1 MMKQRGHHTMLN
13 NLTIRG
19 RLNLLAMIVIVGNL
33 AIAVTIW
40 IYVGKFAAHF
50 EAYSKLGEPIE
61 RHALLVDRDRN
72 DYARLVKHIFLG
84 DDYAQTFALMEAR
97 ERTAIAAFDEL
108 QNLLGKIKGQGGGEF
123 AKLESSLAQARMDTL
138 AFMAEGNRIVT
149 QLGASDRSE
158 ELLRRSWLEYG
169 HVTKSLYAKSAESMG
184 RLEHDVSSYL
194 DKVSAEAEASKSF
207 LRTVQIVATGLVTVI
222 GQLLFFLISQGIR
235 HPVNLLRG
243 TIREIEQD
251 GDLRRRVKYDHAD
264 ELGTIAASLNSMLG
278 KFQDSMVRVSSS
290 ANALRQASQEV
301 ERTANQV
308 LRSTN
313 QQEAEISQVAAAM
326 HEMAASIQEVAQNAQ
341 HAAQNT
347 NMAESQAMSGRQ
359 VVRQSAES
367 IQTLAGEIEQAAQVI
382 RQLEQDGNR
391 IGMVVDV
398 IRGIAEQTNL
408 LALNAAIEAARA
420 GEQGR
425 GFAVVADEVRNLAS
439 KTQASTQEIQQMI
452 ESLQLRTG
460 EAAAVMQAGQA
471 RARESVE
478 QAQQA
483 GEALVAIAEAIE
495 RINDMTSQIA
505 HATEQQSE
513 VAEEISRSVT
523 NISGL
528 AQSATQEVQS
538 TVRGSEELARLAESL
553 QGLVKQF
560 RV

>member
-1 MMKQRGHHTMLN
+1 MLN

-33 AIAVTIW
+33 AIAATIW
-40 IYVGKFAAHF
+40 IYVGKFASHF

-61 RHALLVDRDRN
+61 RYALLVDRDRN
-72 DYARLVKHIFLG
+72 DYGRLVKHIFLG

-108 QNLLGKIKGQGGGEF
+108 QNLLGKIKGQGGAEY
-123 AKLESSLAQARMDTL
+123 AKLESSLAQARIDTL

-184 RLEHDVSSYL
+184 RLERDVSSYL
-194 DKVSAEAEASKSF
+194 DKVYAEADASKSF

-222 GQLLFFLISQGIR
+222 GQLLFFLISQGIS

-264 ELGTIAASLNSMLG
+264 ELGTVAASLNAMLG
-278 KFQDSMVRVSSS
+278 KFQESMVRVSSS
-290 ANALRQASQEV
+290 ANALRQSSQEV
-301 ERTANQV
+301 ERTAEQV

-347 NMAESQAMSGRQ
+347 STAETQAINGRQ
-359 VVRQSAES
+359 VVSQSAES

-460 EAAAVMQAGQA
+460 EAAEVMQAGQA

-483 GEALVAIAEAIE
+483 GEALVAITEAIE
-495 RINDMTSQIA
+495 RINDMTTQIA

-528 AQSATQEVQS
+528 AHGATQEVQS

-553 QGLVKQF
+553 QGLVRQF

>member
-33 AIAVTIW
+33 AIAATIW
-40 IYVGKFAAHF
+40 IYVGKFASHF

-61 RHALLVDRDRN
+61 RYALLVDRDRN
-72 DYARLVKHIFLG
+72 DYGRLVKHIFLG

-97 ERTAIAAFDEL
+97 ERTVIAAFDEL

-138 AFMAEGNRIVT
+138 AFMAEGDRIVT

-184 RLEHDVSSYL
+184 RLEHNISSYL

-264 ELGTIAASLNSMLG
+264 ELGTVAASLNAMLG
-278 KFQDSMVRVSSS
+278 KFQESMVRVSSS
-290 ANALRQASQEV
+290 ANALRQSSQEV
-301 ERTANQV
+301 ERTAEQV

-347 NMAESQAMSGRQ
+347 GTAETQAMNGRQ
-359 VVRQSAES
+359 VVSQSAES
-367 IQTLAGEIEQAAQVI
+367 IRTLAGEIEQAAQVI

-452 ESLQLRTG
+452 EALQARTG
-460 EAAAVMQAGQA
+460 EATAVMQAGQA

-483 GEALVAIAEAIE
+483 GEALVAITEAIE
-495 RINDMTSQIA
+495 RINDMTAQIA

-528 AQSATQEVQS
+528 AQGAIQEVQS
-538 TVRGSEELARLAESL
+538 TVRGSEELTRLAESL
-553 QGLVKQF
+553 HGLVRQF

>member
-1 MMKQRGHHTMLN
+1 MLN

-33 AIAVTIW
+33 AIAATIW
-40 IYVGKFAAHF
+40 IYVGKFASHF

-61 RHALLVDRDRN
+61 RYALLVDRDRN
-72 DYARLVKHIFLG
+72 DYGGLVKHIFLG

-97 ERTAIAAFDEL
+97 ERTVIAAFDEL

-138 AFMAEGNRIVT
+138 AFMAEGDRIVT

-184 RLEHDVSSYL
+184 RLEHNISSYL

-264 ELGTIAASLNSMLG
+264 ELGTVAASLNAMLG
-278 KFQDSMVRVSSS
+278 KFQESMVRVSSS
-290 ANALRQASQEV
+290 ANALRQSSQEV
-301 ERTANQV
+301 ERTAEQV

-347 NMAESQAMSGRQ
+347 GTAETQAMNGRQ
-359 VVRQSAES
+359 VVSQSAES
-367 IQTLAGEIEQAAQVI
+367 IRTLAGEIEQAAQVI

-452 ESLQLRTG
+452 EALQARTG
-460 EAAAVMQAGQA
+460 EATAVMQAGQA

-483 GEALVAIAEAIE
+483 GEALVAITEAIE
-495 RINDMTSQIA
+495 RINDMTAQIA

-528 AQSATQEVQS
+528 AQGAIQEVQS
-538 TVRGSEELARLAESL
+538 TVRGSEELTRLAESL
-553 QGLVKQF
+553 HGLVRQF

>member
-1 MMKQRGHHTMLN
+1 
-13 NLTIRG
+13 
-19 RLNLLAMIVIVGNL
+19 
-33 AIAVTIW
+33 
-40 IYVGKFAAHF
+40 
-50 EAYSKLGEPIE
+50 
-61 RHALLVDRDRN
+61 
-72 DYARLVKHIFLG
+72 
-84 DDYAQTFALMEAR
+84 
-97 ERTAIAAFDEL
+97 
-108 QNLLGKIKGQGGGEF
+108 
-123 AKLESSLAQARMDTL
+123 MDTL

-169 HVTKSLYAKSAESMG
+169 HLTKSLYAKSAESMG
-184 RLEHDVSSYL
+184 RLEHDISSYL

-222 GQLLFFLISQGIR
+222 GQLLFFLISQGIS

-264 ELGTIAASLNSMLG
+264 ELGTVAASLNAMLG
-278 KFQDSMVRVSSS
+278 KFQESMVRVLSS
-290 ANALRQASQEV
+290 ANALRQSSQEV
-301 ERTANQV
+301 ERTAEQV

-347 NMAESQAMSGRQ
+347 STAESQAMNGRQ
-359 VVRQSAES
+359 VVSQSAES

-382 RQLEQDGNR
+382 RQLEQDANR

-460 EAAAVMQAGQA
+460 EVAEVMQAGQA

-483 GEALVAIAEAIE
+483 GKALVAITEAIE
-495 RINDMTSQIA
+495 RINDMTAQIA

-528 AQSATQEVQS
+528 ARGATQEVQS

-553 QGLVKQF
+553 QGLVRQF

>member
-1 MMKQRGHHTMLN
+1 MLN

-33 AIAVTIW
+33 AIAATIW
-40 IYVGKFAAHF
+40 IYVGKFASHF

-61 RHALLVDRDRN
+61 RYALLVDRDRN
-72 DYARLVKHIFLG
+72 DYGRLVKHIFLG

-108 QNLLGKIKGQGGGEF
+108 QNLLGKIKGQGGAEY
-123 AKLESSLAQARMDTL
+123 AKLESSLAQARIDTL

-184 RLEHDVSSYL
+184 RLERDVSSYL
-194 DKVSAEAEASKSF
+194 DKVYADAEASKSF

-222 GQLLFFLISQGIR
+222 GQLLFFLIAQGIR

-264 ELGTIAASLNSMLG
+264 ELGTVAASLNAMLG
-278 KFQDSMVRVSSS
+278 KFQESMVRVSSS
-290 ANALRQASQEV
+290 ANALRQSSQEV
-301 ERTANQV
+301 ERTAEQV

-347 NMAESQAMSGRQ
+347 STAETQAMNGRQ
-359 VVRQSAES
+359 VVSQSAES

-460 EAAAVMQAGQA
+460 EAAEVMQAGQA

-483 GEALVAIAEAIE
+483 GEALVAITEAIE
-495 RINDMTSQIA
+495 RINDMTTQIA

-528 AQSATQEVQS
+528 AHGATQEVQS

-553 QGLVKQF
+553 QGLVRQF

>member
-1 MMKQRGHHTMLN
+1 MLN

-33 AIAVTIW
+33 VIAATIW
-40 IYVGKFAAHF
+40 IYVGKFASHF

-61 RHALLVDRDRN
+61 RYALLVDRDRN
-72 DYARLVKHIFLG
+72 DYGRLVKHIFLG

-97 ERTAIAAFDEL
+97 ERTAMASFDEL
-108 QNLLGKIKGQGGGEF
+108 QNLLVKIKGQRGGDEF
-123 AKLESSLAQARMDTL
+123 ATLESSLAQARTDTL

-149 QLGASDRSE
+149 KLGTSDRSE

-184 RLEHDVSSYL
+184 RLEHDISSYL

-235 HPVNLLRG
+235 QPVTLLRG

-264 ELGTIAASLNSMLG
+264 ELGTVAASLNAMLG
-278 KFQDSMVRVSSS
+278 KFQESMVRVSSS
-290 ANALRQASQEV
+290 ANALRQSSQEV
-301 ERTANQV
+301 ERTADQV

-341 HAAQNT
+341 HAAHNT
-347 NMAESQAMSGRQ
+347 STAETQAMNGRQ
-359 VVRQSAES
+359 VVSQSAES

-460 EAAAVMQAGQA
+460 EAAEVMQAGQA

-483 GEALVAIAEAIE
+483 GEALVAITEAIE
-495 RINDMTSQIA
+495 RINDMTAQIA

-528 AQSATQEVQS
+528 AHGATQEVQS

-553 QGLVKQF
+553 QGLVRQF

>member
-1 MMKQRGHHTMLN
+1 MLN

-33 AIAVTIW
+33 AIAATIW
-40 IYVGKFAAHF
+40 IYVGKFASHF

-61 RHALLVDRDRN
+61 RYALLVDRDRN
-72 DYARLVKHIFLG
+72 DYGRLVKHIFLG

-264 ELGTIAASLNSMLG
+264 ELGTVAASLNAMLG
-278 KFQDSMVRVSSS
+278 KFQESMVRVSSS
-290 ANALRQASQEV
+290 ANALRQSSQEV
-301 ERTANQV
+301 ERTAEQV

-347 NMAESQAMSGRQ
+347 STAETQAMNGRQ
-359 VVRQSAES
+359 VVSQSAES

-460 EAAAVMQAGQA
+460 EAAEVMQAGQA

-483 GEALVAIAEAIE
+483 GEALVAITEAIE
-495 RINDMTSQIA
+495 RINDMTAQIA

-528 AQSATQEVQS
+528 AHGATQEVQS

-553 QGLVKQF
+553 QGLVRQF

>member
-1 MMKQRGHHTMLN
+1 MLN

-33 AIAVTIW
+33 AIAATIW
-40 IYVGKFAAHF
+40 IYVGKFASHF

-61 RHALLVDRDRN
+61 RYALLVDRDRN
-72 DYARLVKHIFLG
+72 DYGRLVKHIFLG

-108 QNLLGKIKGQGGGEF
+108 QNLLGKIKGQGGAEY
-123 AKLESSLAQARMDTL
+123 AKLESSLAQARIDTL

-184 RLEHDVSSYL
+184 RLERDVSSYL
-194 DKVSAEAEASKSF
+194 DKVYADAEASKSF

-222 GQLLFFLISQGIR
+222 GQLLFFLIAQGIR

-264 ELGTIAASLNSMLG
+264 ELGTVAHSLNAMLG
-278 KFQDSMVRVSSS
+278 KFQESMVRVSSS
-290 ANALRQASQEV
+290 ANALRQSSQEV
-301 ERTANQV
+301 ERTAEQV

-347 NMAESQAMSGRQ
+347 STAETQAMNGRQ
-359 VVRQSAES
+359 VVSQSAES

-460 EAAAVMQAGQA
+460 EAAEVMQAGQA

-483 GEALVAIAEAIE
+483 GEALVAITEAIE
-495 RINDMTSQIA
+495 RINDMTTQIA

-528 AQSATQEVQS
+528 AHGATQEVQS

-553 QGLVKQF
+553 QGLVRQF

>member
-1 MMKQRGHHTMLN
+1 MKQWGHHTMLN

-33 AIAVTIW
+33 AIAATIW
-40 IYVGKFAAHF
+40 IYVGKFASHF
-50 EAYSKLGEPIE
+50 EAYSTLGEPMERIALEIE
-61 RHALLVDRDRN
+61 RDRN
-72 DYARLVKHIFLG
+72 DYSRSIRNIFLG
-84 DDYAQTFALMEAR
+84 EDYASNTARIEELSLSINAGFTEIERLAGELKGLRGDDARPFMVLLNEAR
-97 ERTAIAAFDEL
+97 SETEGLLREGRLTLEKLASIERSPEQLSAHWKLYQQVAAPKGAASR
-108 QNLLGKIKGQGGGEF
+108 QALGKLGQF
-123 AKLESSLAQARMDTL
+123 IHA
-138 AFMAEGNRIVT
+138 
-149 QLGASDRSE
+149 
-158 ELLRRSWLEYG
+158 
-169 HVTKSLYAKSAESMG
+169 
-184 RLEHDVSSYL
+184 YL
-194 DKVSAEAEASKSF
+194 DQVHAEAERSKSF

-264 ELGTIAASLNSMLG
+264 ELGTVAHSLNAMLG
-278 KFQDSMVRVSSS
+278 KFQESMVRVSSS
-290 ANALRQASQEV
+290 ANALRQSSQEV
-301 ERTANQV
+301 ERTAEQV

-347 NMAESQAMSGRQ
+347 STAETQAMNGRQ
-359 VVRQSAES
+359 VVSQSAES

-452 ESLQLRTG
+452 EALQARTG
-460 EAAAVMQAGQA
+460 QAAEVMQAGQA

-483 GEALVAIAEAIE
+483 GEALVAITEAIE
-495 RINDMTSQIA
+495 RINDMTTQIA

-528 AQSATQEVQS
+528 AHGATQEVQS

-553 QGLVKQF
+553 QGLVRQF

>member
-1 MMKQRGHHTMLN
+1 MLN

-33 AIAVTIW
+33 AIAATIW
-40 IYVGKFAAHF
+40 IYVGKFASHF

-72 DYARLVKHIFLG
+72 DYDRLVKHIFLG
-84 DDYAQTFALMEAR
+84 DDYAQTFALME
-97 ERTAIAAFDEL
+97 ERQRTVVASFDEL
-108 QNLLGKIKGQGGGEF
+108 QNLLVKIKDHRGGDEF
-123 AKLESSLAQARMDTL
+123 VKLESSLAQARTDTL

-149 QLGASDRSE
+149 RLSTLDRSE

-184 RLEHDVSSYL
+184 RLEHDVSNYL

-235 HPVNLLRG
+235 QPVNLLRG

-251 GDLRRRVKYDHAD
+251 GDLRRRVKYDRAD
-264 ELGTIAASLNSMLG
+264 ELGTVAASLNAMLG
-278 KFQDSMVRVSSS
+278 KFQESMVRVSSS
-290 ANALRQASQEV
+290 ANALRQSSQEV
-301 ERTANQV
+301 ERTADQV

-347 NMAESQAMSGRQ
+347 STAEAQAMSGRQ

-460 EAAAVMQAGQA
+460 EAAEVMQAGQA

-483 GEALVAIAEAIE
+483 GEALVAITEAIE
-495 RINDMTSQIA
+495 RINDMSSQIA

-523 NISGL
+523 NIAGL
-528 AQSATQEVQS
+528 AHGATQEVQR

>member
-1 MMKQRGHHTMLN
+1 MVN

-33 AIAVTIW
+33 VIAATIW
-40 IYVGKFAAHF
+40 IYVGKFASHF

-61 RHALLVDRDRN
+61 RYALLVDRDRN
-72 DYARLVKHIFLG
+72 DYGRLVKHIFLG
-84 DDYAQTFALMEAR
+84 EDYAQTFALMEAR
-97 ERTAIAAFDEL
+97 ERTVTAAFDEL

-123 AKLESSLAQARMDTL
+123 ARLESSLAQARTDTL

-184 RLEHDVSSYL
+184 RLEHDISSYL

-235 HPVNLLRG
+235 QPVNLLRG

-264 ELGTIAASLNSMLG
+264 ELGTVAASLNAMLG
-278 KFQDSMVRVSSS
+278 KFQESMVRVSSS
-290 ANALRQASQEV
+290 ANALRQSSQEV
-301 ERTANQV
+301 ERTADQV

-347 NMAESQAMSGRQ
+347 STAETQAMSGRQ

-382 RQLEQDGNR
+382 RQLEQDSNR

-439 KTQASTQEIQQMI
+439 KTQSSTQEIQQMI

-460 EAAAVMQAGQA
+460 EAAEVMQAGQA

-483 GEALVAIAEAIE
+483 GEALVAITEAIE
-495 RINDMTSQIA
+495 RINDMTAQIA

-528 AQSATQEVQS
+528 AHGATQEVQS

-553 QGLVKQF
+553 QGLVRQF